1 MTDQVKPADECA
13 NVLPLR
19 VSEEIARQTA
29 RDIEILFPG
38 WRVWFE
44 AKAGHWHVRR
54 AGTFSQGPGDERVAA
69 VSASDVL
76 GLVAKMERQVRLDL
90 AIEFPEWEITQSE
103 TDGWQAVHEGGPPG
117 QHGRAVVRVVRHPT
131 IAGLHAALRELA
143 TREAGQ

>member
-1 MTDQVKPADECA
+1 MTDQVKPADECG

-19 VSEEIARQTA
+19 VSEEIARQTT

-44 AKAGHWHVRR
+44 AKAGHWHARR

-90 AIEFPEWEITQSE
+90 AVEFPEWEITQSE
-103 TDGWQAVHEGGPPG
+103 TDSWQAVHEGGPAG
-117 QHGRAVVRVVRHPT
+117 QRGRAVVRVVRHPT
-131 IAGLHAALRELA
+131 IAGLHAALRELTA
-143 TREAGQ
+143 REAGQ